1 MDVNGL
7 RCWQVADATAFGL
20 GAATGGEPVNLAW
33 RAELRQLR
41 LARQQTPPPL
51 AENRDYAQAQ
61 AARPS
66 PAADR
71 GGSFAWWN
79 ATAGALL
86 AGGFLPGSTPLA
98 LPPDVPA
105 AATSP
110 SDIAFGDDEILYVA
124 RDNAILMTDRRA
136 RFPDARVALSGFS
149 PRRLCPASGGGV
161 WALDCAAG
169 TLARLEG
176 VPLRDTGY
184 TADDPLAF
192 RPDEPNPAPPRL
204 RLVRGARLP
213 AGTQGV
219 AIAASVGGR
228 VAVLVWIDGQD
239 AEIHTLDAFRL
250 QRRFSLLGV
259 RFPYGLAWLDEDR
272 LAVLVSDGAG
282 PAVNA
287 LVYDSDQVF
296 ADAGTAA
303 ALPDGDV
310 YPLPG
315 VWDGT
320 FCNTLGE
327 VPRYP
332 VAGDRRDTP
341 ASLRALRAVSR
352 ATYARAGSV
361 RLGPFDSGAAGT
373 VWHRVQIEAA
383 LPEHAGLRVWA
394 HADDTGA
401 TPPKPGAEGA
411 PDWWPHLAGAAAL
424 PADADFA
431 DAPDAAWCDTPSE
444 MAFNPGL
451 LGCTPR
457 AGRSG
462 RFTVLLQRAGR
473 RVRRLEGRWL
483 YLTLELLGDSQ
494 ATPEIAALR
503 IYAARF
509 SYRDRYLPA
518 LYHERLSGPDMDQAG
533 AATPPDFLERF
544 LSIFEAPLT
553 ELEGKVA
560 DSWLL
565 TDPAATPE
573 AALPWLASWIGV
585 EPEDG
590 AARAW
595 LRQRLRAAPH
605 TARLHGTLGGLLA
618 TLELAT
624 GGVVV
629 EGGVLDPYQP
639 APRPGERALASTGDI
654 DVDVLVLRG
663 AGADGPPVVLAGGAV
678 TRGEIV
684 VVEGF
689 RLRRTFATILGA
701 DLSDSDDPLT
711 LGASVSGN
719 SFVGDTLVLGATEQR
734 EVAALFAADMPQS
747 SADSQAVAAF
757 FAALAHTVLVLVR
770 RSPRTRDI
778 ARLGALAD
786 AESPAHVQTRTAIA
800 SRPLIVGAASLVG
813 VDTFLAPSP
822 PVHAARIGHT
832 HIGEGDRVMG
842 SGRLDPRADGPA
854 GAPPLA
860 VADGPAALLQGTG
873 FLLSS
878 ARSQAARGRTVARS
892 IWTWLQ

>member
-20 GAATGGEPVNLAW
+20 GAAAGGEPTNLAW
-33 RAELRQLR
+33 RADARQLR
-41 LARQQTPPPL
+41 LARQQNPPPL
-51 AENRDYAQAQ
+51 AEDRDYAQAQ
-61 AARPS
+61 AGKPS
-66 PAADR
+66 PVADR
-71 GGSFAWWN
+71 GGSFAWWD
-79 ATAGALL
+79 ATAGALF
-86 AGGFLPGSTPLA
+86 AGGFLPGSTSIS
-98 LPPDVPA
+98 LPPETPPD
-105 AATSP
+105 ATP
-110 SDIAFGDDEILYVA
+110 PFDIAFGDDEILYIA
-124 RDNAILMTDRRA
+124 RHDAILMIDRRA
-136 RFPDARVALSGFS
+136 RFPAARVALSGFAA
-149 PRRLCPASGGGV
+149 RRLCAVSDGGV
-161 WALDCAAG
+161 WALDSAAG
-169 TLARLEG
+169 TLARLKG

-184 TADDPLAF
+184 SADDPTSF
-192 RPDEPNPAPPRL
+192 RPVEPNPHPPRL
-204 RLVRGARLP
+204 RLLRSARLP
-213 AGTQGV
+213 AGRQGV
-219 AIAASVGGR
+219 ALAASVGGR
-228 VAVLVWIDGQD
+228 VALLAWIDGQD
-239 AEIHTLDAFRL
+239 AELYTLDAFQL
-250 QRRFSLLGV
+250 QRRFSLTGV
-259 RFPYGLAWLDEDR
+259 RFPYGLAWLGEDR
-272 LAVLVSDGAG
+272 IAVLVSDGAR
-282 PAVNA
+282 PAANA
-287 LVYDSDQVF
+287 LVYDCDQVF
-296 ADAGTAA
+296 ADTASAA

-310 YPLPG
+310 YPLLG

-332 VAGDRRDTP
+332 VAAGRRDTP
-341 ASLRALRAVSR
+341 ASLRTLLAVSR

-373 VWHRVQIEAA
+373 VWHRVQIEAS
-383 LPEHAGLRVWA
+383 LPRHAGLRVWA
-394 HADDTGA
+394 HADDTGGV
-401 TPPKPGAEGA
+401 PPKPGAEGA
-411 PDWWPHLAGAAAL
+411 PDWWPHVAGAAAL
-424 PADADFA
+424 PDIA
-431 DAPDAAWCDTPSE
+431 DAPSAAWCDAPSE

-451 LGCTPR
+451 LGCAAR
-457 AGRSG
+457 AGQSG

-503 IYAARF
+503 IYATRF

-533 AATPPDFLERF
+533 GATPPDFLERY

-573 AALPWLASWIGV
+573 DALPWLASWIGV

-590 AARAW
+590 AAHAW

-639 APRPGERALASTGDI
+639 APRPGERALASTGDT
-654 DVDVLVLRG
+654 DVDVLVLRS
-663 AGADGPPVVLAGGAV
+663 AGGNGPPVMLAGGAV

-684 VVEGF
+684 VVEGY

-701 DLSDSDDPLT
+701 DLSDGDDPLT
-711 LGASVSGN
+711 LGTMTSGN

-747 SADSQAVAAF
+747 NADSQAVAAF

-770 RSPRTRDI
+770 RSPRTRDV
-778 ARLGALAD
+778 ARLAAIAD

-813 VDTFLAPSP
+813 VDTFLAASP
-822 PVHAARIGHT
+822 PVEAARIGHT
-832 HIGEGDRVMG
+832 RIGEGDRVMG
-842 SGRLDPRADGPA
+842 RARLDARADGPA

-860 VADGPAALLQGTG
+860 VVDGPAALMEGTG

-878 ARSQAARGRTVARS
+878 VRSQAARGRTVARS